1 VDTKRFDEPMRD
13 RLVRVAGIDPRTG
26 REYDHVAFDPP
37 PLPSTV
43 DLSPATWMEVTA
55 VTHALG
61 QLAQATRQVPN
72 PALLR
77 RPVIWREAQS
87 TSALEGTYALLEDV
101 IEADVTPG
109 GDDMSSSSPALR
121 EVMNYVALSDE
132 AIDWVREGRKLTV
145 GLLGGLQARLFRD
158 TPSEAAA
165 DTGRIRRG
173 QVVIGP
179 KGMGVEEARF
189 VPPPPG
195 GGLES
200 ALQDLLDWM
209 EAEHDIPPVVRA
221 ALAHYQFECLHPFTD
236 GNGRLGRLIIV
247 LQLIRAGVIEEGI
260 LSVSPWF
267 EERRRDYQDHLLE
280 VSHTGSFDHWV
291 RFFCRGLRAR
301 AHATTRAV
309 SELLAYADELR
320 DLAARE
326 KLAGTI
332 VHVLNGL
339 IRQPILTARSLAED
353 QGVSPQTAYS
363 VIERLCGLGVL
374 TEITGRSYGRVF
386 AATRVLEIVRQ

>member
-1 VDTKRFDEPMRD
+1 MDTKRFDEPMRKH
-13 RLVRVAGIDPRTG
+13 LVRIAGIDPRTG
-26 REYDHVAFDPP
+26 REYDHFAFNPP

-55 VTHALG
+55 VMHALG
-61 QLAQATRQVPN
+61 QLAQATRQVSN
-72 PALLR
+72 PALFR
-77 RPVIWREAQS
+77 RPTIWREAQS

-109 GDDMSSSSPALR
+109 DDMSSSSPALR
-121 EVMNYVALSDE
+121 EVMNYVALSDK

-145 GLLGGLQARLFRD
+145 GLLAGLQARLFRG

-179 KGMGVEEARF
+179 KGMAVEEARF

-221 ALAHYQFECLHPFTD
+221 ALAHYQFESLHPFTD

-280 VSHTGSFDHWV
+280 VSRTGSVDEWV
-291 RFFCRGLRAR
+291 YFFCRGVRAR

-309 SELLAYADELR
+309 SELVAYAEELR
-320 DLAARE
+320 DLAAQE
-326 KLAGTI
+326 KLTGTI

-339 IRQPILTARSLAED
+339 IGQPIVTAKSLAQD
-353 QGVSPQTAYS
+353 QEVSPQTAYS
-363 VIERLCGLGVL
+363 VIERLCGLEVL

-386 AATRVLEIVRQ
+386 AATRVLEIVRL